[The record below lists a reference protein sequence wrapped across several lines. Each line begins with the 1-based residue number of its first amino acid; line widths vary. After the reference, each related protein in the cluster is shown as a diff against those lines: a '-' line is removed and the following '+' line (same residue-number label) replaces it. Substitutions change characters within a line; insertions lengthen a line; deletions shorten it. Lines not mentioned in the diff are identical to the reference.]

1 MISGDKIEA
10 NDQLREEVRGWLA
23 EHWDASAQKPR
34 KISAGG
40 SWRRLV
46 VDAGWAA
53 PRWPVEWGGRGLSD
67 ADGNVVEAE
76 FRRVGAPGSG
86 QDRSHVSA
94 NTLLNFGTDEL
105 KREALGRLIAEE
117 ITTCLLY
124 SEPGAGSDLAA
135 VRTRAERQGDHWV
148 VNGHK
153 IWTSGARTAEYGL
166 LLARTDWDRP
176 KHKGLSFFFLP
187 MKAAGVVMR
196 PIHQITG
203 DSHFNE
209 VFLDDVEVPAANLLG
224 NLNEGWKV
232 LQVGLAYERLIM
244 GEGIGERRQGASK
257 DEHNRVDLIAL
268 ARQEGLLRNDSIRNE
283 LAQVLANRHLNELNM
298 ARAKTEI
305 DQNNS
310 SPVMSLSKLAMSRI
324 LHEEARMMTKMLGAS
339 SMLDGEQ
346 HALAADVNYR
356 AANAYMTSIGGGT
369 DQIQR
374 NIIAEHVLGL
384 PREHE
389 ADRNIPFRESRSLTG

>member
-1 MISGDKIEA
+1 MISG
-10 NDQLREEVRGWLA
+10 NGTQTHDQLREEVRAWLA
-23 EHWDASAQKPR
+23 EHWDASVRAPR
-34 KISAGG
+34 EQGHG
-40 SWRRLV
+40 TGWRRRV

-53 PRWPVEWGGRGLSD
+53 PRWPVEWCGRGLSD
-67 ADGNVVEAE
+67 EDASVVEAE
-76 FRRVGAPGSG
+76 FRRVGAPGCG

-94 NTLLNFGTDEL
+94 NTLLNFGTEEL
-105 KREALGRLIAEE
+105 KREALARLIAEE
-117 ITTCLLY
+117 VTTCLLY

-135 VRTRAERQGDHWV
+135 VRTRAEWGGDHWV

-176 KHKGLSFFFLP
+176 KHKGLSFFFVP
-187 MKAAGVVMR
+187 MKAAGIDIR

-209 VFLDDVEVPAANLLG
+209 VFLDNVEVPAANLLG

-244 GEGIGERRQGASK
+244 GEGVGERRQGASK
-257 DEHNRVDLIAL
+257 DEHNRVDLLDL
-268 ARQEGLLRNDSIRNE
+268 ARQAGLLENESIRSE
-283 LAQVLANRHLNELNM
+283 LAQVLAYRHLNELNL
-298 ARAKTEI
+298 ARAKAEL

-324 LHEEARMMTKMLGAS
+324 LHEEARMMTKLLGAS
-339 SMLDGEQ
+339 SMLDGEE

-374 NIIAEHVLGL
+374 NIIAEQVLGL

-389 ADRNIPFRESRSLTG
+389 ADRSIPFRQSRSVTG

>member
-1 MISGDKIEA
+1 MISGDETKA
-10 NDQLREEVRGWLA
+10 SDQLHQEVRAWLA
-23 EHWDASAQKPR
+23 EHWNASAREPR
-34 KISAGG
+34 EQAAGS
-40 SWRRLV
+40 SWRRRV

-67 ADGNVVEAE
+67 EDGNVVEAE
-76 FRRVGAPGSG
+76 FHRVGAPGSG

-105 KREALGRLIAEE
+105 KHEALARLIAEE

-135 VRTRAERQGDHWV
+135 VRTRAEWESDHWV

-176 KHKGLSFFFLP
+176 KHKGLSFFFVP
-187 MKAAGVVMR
+187 MKQAGIDIR

-209 VFLDDVEVPAANLLG
+209 VFLDNVEVPAANLLG

-244 GEGIGERRQGASK
+244 GEGVGERRQGSSK
-257 DEHNRVDLIAL
+257 DEDNRVDLIAL
-268 ARQEGLLRNDSIRNE
+268 ARQVGVLDNGSLRNE
-283 LAQVLANRHLNELNM
+283 LAQVLAYRHLNELNV
-298 ARAKTEI
+298 ARAKAEL

-324 LHEEARMMTKMLGAS
+324 LHEQARMMTKMLGAS

-389 ADRNIPFRESRSLTG
+389 ADRSIPFRQSRSVTD